1 MLSQIFKSQ
10 VKAIEPETRIL
21 VGSWAIGSTGAVGT
35 KTGGSGMT
43 LTRNSAGNYTVQLTG
58 VRGVSAGVPAF
69 LHCQATLYVNDV
81 DASNDTDSHVIWM
94 LSKSASAGT
103 ASFMCVDEGGV
114 SREAPSGATI
124 SVFAVVKLS
133 GVTR

>member
-1 MLSQIFKSQ
+1 MMSQIFKSQ

-21 VGSWAIGSTGAVGT
+21 AGSWAIGSTGAVGT

-58 VRGVSAGVPAF
+58 VRGVSAGVPA
-69 LHCQATLYVNDV
+69 LLYAKAELYVNDV
-81 DASNDTDSHVIWM
+81 DASNDTDSHAVFS
-94 LSKSASAGT
+94 LAKSSSGGT
-103 ASFMCVDEGGV
+103 YNFLCVDEAGV
-114 SREAPSGATI
+114 SREAPSGAVI
-124 SVFAVVKLS
+124 AVFAVIKLS